1 MKAVTDLLLV
11 YIHCIIR
18 HWVRS
23 ADISEI
29 LASRNNVQVSPRNVE
44 MNCGV
49 PTILFWMQIAA
60 IKEEYT
66 RLFKRDLEKDIMSET
81 GGNLKRIFVSL
92 VQVSGKDFQEGKACG
107 LIVYTG

>member
-1 MKAVTDLLLV
+1 M
-11 YIHCIIR
+11 
-18 HWVRS
+18 RS

-29 LASRNNVQVSPRNVE
+29 LASRNNEQVSHRNVE

-49 PTILFWMQIAA
+49 PTFLFWMQIAA